1 MTAVEEDVVEEEV
14 AVEDVGEEEMED
26 AEGGSPQA
34 ELEEFRHLQEIKLP
48 LTKFSFKA
56 FLKD

>member
-1 MTAVEEDVVEEEV
+1 MTAVEEEEV